1 MNLSYQKNPSSLA
14 ARSVASTR
22 VAKHTRNVPSR
33 REDLHVIVTQMEE
46 GVTDEL
52 EIDVESWWTIS

>member
-52 EIDVESWWTIS
+52 EIDVE